1 MQNLIAVY
9 IFDTLGVH
17 VDTLQFDP
25 TARVPENSTFEPPPV
40 LDRTQY
46 ARWNG
51 SSWLVLDDVPAPG
64 AEVVDTAPL
73 EVTRR
78 RALQAL
84 FIKYGL
90 KESDIEEAIVLN
102 ITDPNAQYLA
112 LTEFRAAQTFER
124 GRELV
129 VTMGVALKLDLP
141 ALFIF
146 AAELP

>member
-1 MQNLIAVY
+1 MESLITAY
-9 IFDTLGVH
+9 LFDAMGVH
-17 VDTLQFDP
+17 AGTLQIDP
-25 TARVPENSTFEPPPV
+25 TERVPENSTFEPPPL
-40 LDRTQY
+40 LDRTQH

-51 SSWLVLDDVPAPG
+51 SSWLVLDDIPVPG
-64 AEVVDTAPL
+64 MDVVDTAPL

-90 KESDIEEAIVLN
+90 KESDIEDAIVLN